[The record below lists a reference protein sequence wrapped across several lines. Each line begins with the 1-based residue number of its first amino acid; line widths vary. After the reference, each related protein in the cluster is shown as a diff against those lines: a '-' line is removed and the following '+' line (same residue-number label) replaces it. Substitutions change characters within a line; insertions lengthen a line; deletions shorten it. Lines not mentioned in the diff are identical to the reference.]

1 MMQKDLNMPEQ
12 ITLDRPEQ
20 IRLNDGSAIPQIG
33 LGVWQVDPAITAKVV
48 RWGIEAGYRLID
60 TAEGYQNEEGVGQAI
75 RSAGVPRSELFITS
89 KLRNGAHQ
97 RDAALRAFDGTM
109 SKLGIG
115 HIDLFLIHWPVPS
128 QDRYVEAWKTLIEL
142 RQSGRIKS
150 IGVSNFNQDHLE
162 RIISETGVTPTVNQ
176 IELHPRFQQRD
187 KREFHDRHNIRIESW
202 SPLGSGRLLSDPTLE
217 SIARKHG
224 KSVAQTIVRW
234 HLQEGLI
241 VIPKS
246 IHQDRIAANFDV
258 FDFELEAKDLELIRG
273 MDSPDGRTGPNPAT
287 AAFLF

>member
-1 MMQKDLNMPEQ
+1 MQKDVNMPEQ
-12 ITLDRPEQ
+12 ITLNRPEQ

-33 LGVWQVDPAITAKVV
+33 LGVWQVDPAITPNVV

-109 SKLGIG
+109 SKLGIEQ
-115 HIDLFLIHWPVPS
+115 IDLFLIHWPVPS

-162 RIISETGVTPTVNQ
+162 RIIGETGVTPTVNQ